1 MGRDM
6 LHQVSTTCAGGVR
19 GAGALTASVY
29 FFDPESGRAI
39 GAERRFAA

>member
-1 MGRDM
+1 MGQIV
-6 LHQVSTTCAGGVR
+6 LHQVSTTCAGAGR